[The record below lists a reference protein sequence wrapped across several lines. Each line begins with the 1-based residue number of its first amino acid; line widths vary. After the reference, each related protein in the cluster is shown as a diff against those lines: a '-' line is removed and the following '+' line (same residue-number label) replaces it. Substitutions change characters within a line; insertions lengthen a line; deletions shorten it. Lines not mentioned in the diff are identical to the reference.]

1 MPFAIALARL
11 SSAGRLCCADDVKS
25 LALIA
30 LLPVTRWRRCPIALA
45 SSSLPCCARHEG
57 PDAVSAL
64 GGSLLRHRRRRSL
77 VTVALPS
84 HLCYSVTVAVTL
96 NHVAVASPS
105 HCRRAAMVLMQR
117 QLMLGAGARHRRSRP
132 SRRKRSWRP
141 YVAVAPSWGRRFD
154 HCHRPGPHVALL
166 TRSRAVA
173 WLLLRHCRL
182 CGHLA
187 LLHRTLHWCRDPCL
201 TGAVAPLAL
210 DC

>member
-1 MPFAIALARL
+1 MAGCCCTIAAVAVLSRL
-11 SSAGRLCCADDVKS
+11 QC
-25 LALIA
+25 
-30 LLPVTRWRRCPIALA
+30 
-45 SSSLPCCARHEG
+45 RH
-57 PDAVSAL
+57 
-64 GGSLLRHRRRRSL
+64 SLLR
-77 VTVALPS
+77 LP
-84 HLCYSVTVAVTL
+84 L
-96 NHVAVASPS
+96 NRVAVALSS
-105 HCRRAAMVLMQR
+105 HCRCAAMVLMQR
-117 QLMLGAGARHRRSRP
+117 QSVLGAGARHRRSRL

-173 WLLLRHCRL
+173 WLSLRHCRL

-210 DC
+210 DCQCPLPDHHMIAPWTSLVIHTTSIHC